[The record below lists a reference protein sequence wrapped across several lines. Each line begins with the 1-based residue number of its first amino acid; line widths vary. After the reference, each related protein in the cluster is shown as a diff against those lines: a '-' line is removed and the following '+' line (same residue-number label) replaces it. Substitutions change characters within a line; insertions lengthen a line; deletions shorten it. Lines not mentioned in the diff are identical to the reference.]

1 MLNKVFFSF
10 NTFLFTNTIF
20 FYFLSHIKMNFNL
33 EMIKL
38 LVIEDAYSSDAI
50 YLFTLKS

>member
-1 MLNKVFFSF
+1 MLNKIFFF
-10 NTFLFTNTIF
+10 ETFFFTKTFF
-20 FYFLSHIKMNFNL
+20 FYFLSHIKINFNL

-38 LVIEDAYSSDAI
+38 LIIEDAYSSDAI